1 MGTLAHI
8 VKVMRRHWRTS
19 GVPGAAIA
27 ITDRNRLVHA
37 AGFGWADPARRIP
50 FTARTIM
57 PVGSVGKPFTSL
69 VLHRLARAGKV
80 VLDAPVARYLPWFRV
95 RAARPVTVRHL
106 MSHAAGIPMGSDLAP
121 WGAKYDPAALAGF
134 RAAWTPGTRFH
145 YSNTGYKAL
154 GYVIER
160 VTGRPLRETYER
172 EILRPLGMRRS
183 FGAVDGRVRG
193 ACARGYWEWR
203 DDMPRGRDRRLDPAP
218 WTEYYGG
225 DGAIVSC
232 AEDLCALARLY
243 LQRRET
249 VDETGAMRCWGTARY
264 ASGWLLSRVGGHA
277 TIGHGGSH
285 PGFCSCLSL
294 DLDGGY
300 GVAVVCNGPW
310 GWFPAYDLVVY
321 ALKLLAGSRA
331 KSPRIP
337 KPARE
342 PRSGRV
348 PPRWAAIAGTYRAH
362 NPWLPV
368 IRVTV
373 RRGRLVVTAGPEE
386 PARMWPAGA
395 RRFKVG
401 DTRVTPETLLFDTPV
416 EGRFQRAV
424 FSGTPLY
431 RIS

>member
-1 MGTLAHI
+1 MGF
-8 VKVMRRHWRTS
+8 
-19 GVPGAAIA
+19 A
-27 ITDRNRLVHA
+27 ITDRDRTIHA

-69 VLHRLARAGKV
+69 ALAKLARAGRI
-80 VLDAPVARYLPWFRV
+80 VLDAPVARYLPWFQV
-95 RAARPVTVRHL
+95 RASRPITVRHL
-106 MSHAAGIPMGSDLAP
+106 MNHAGGIPSGSDLAP
-121 WGAKYDPAALAGF
+121 WGAKYDPAALKGF

-154 GYVIER
+154 GYVIEH
-160 VTGRPLRETYER
+160 VTGRPLREYYER
-172 EILRPLGMRRS
+172 EILGPCGMRRS
-183 FGAVDGRVRG
+183 LGAVDTRSRS

-232 AEDLCALARLY
+232 AEDLCAFARPY
-243 LQRRET
+243 LRRREA

-285 PGFCSCLSL
+285 PGFCSCLSM
-294 DLDGGY
+294 DLDSGY
-300 GVAVVCNGPW
+300 GVAILNNGPW
-310 GWFPAYDLVVY
+310 GWLPAYDLVVH
-321 ALKLLAGSRA
+321 ALKLLAGRRA
-331 KSPRIP
+331 KPPRIP
-337 KPARE
+337 KPARS
-342 PRSGRV
+342 PRSIRV
-348 PPRWAAIAGTYRAH
+348 SSRWAAIAGTYRAH

-368 IRVTV
+368 IRVFV
-373 RRGRLVVTAGPEE
+373 RRGRLHVAGGPEE
-386 PARMWPAGA
+386 AARMWPGGP

-401 DTRVTPETLLFDTPV
+401 ETRVTPETLAFDTV
-416 EGRFQRAV
+416 VDGRAQRAIY
-424 FSGTPLY
+424 SGTPLY
-431 RIS
+431 RVR